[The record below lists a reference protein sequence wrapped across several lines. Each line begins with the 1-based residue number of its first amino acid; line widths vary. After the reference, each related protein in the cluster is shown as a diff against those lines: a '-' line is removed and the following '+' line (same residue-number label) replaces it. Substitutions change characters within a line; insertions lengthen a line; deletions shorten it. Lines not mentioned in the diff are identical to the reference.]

1 MSILNITFSDFGKG
15 KFELHGGIYEQ
26 SKIQSYIDKFE
37 KRYLLKLFGAEL
49 FELFESDVV
58 NGVPQT
64 QRFLDVFNAF
74 DYDDGCRIVSSDGL
88 IEMLKGFI
96 YFEYVR
102 DQVSQMSVNGNVRPV
117 GENSETI
124 QMFETTMLTRYN
136 DAVMNFQ
143 NIQKF
148 MCDNSN
154 NYREFNG
161 VVVRT
166 IYWS

>member
-49 FELFESDVV
+49 FGLFENDLT

-74 DYDDGCRIVSSDGL
+74 DYDDGCQIISSDGL

-102 DQVSQMSVNGNVRPV
+102 DLTSQMTVNGNVRPV
-117 GENSETI
+117 GENSEPI
-124 QMFETTMLTRYN
+124 QNFETLLLTRYN
-136 DAVMNFQ
+136 DAVNNFQ

-161 VVVRT
+161 GVVRT

>member
-26 SKIQSYIDKFE
+26 PKIQFYIDKFE

-49 FELFESDVV
+49 FGLFESDLV
-58 NGVPQT
+58 NFLPQT
-64 QRFLDVFNAF
+64 QRFIDVFDSF
-74 DYDDGCRIVSSDGL
+74 DYDDGCQIVSSDGI

-102 DQVSQMSVNGNVRPV
+102 DLISQMSVNGNVRPV

-124 QMFETTMLTRYN
+124 GMFETTLLTRYN
-136 DAVMNFQ
+136 DAVINFQ
-143 NIQKF
+143 NIRKF
-148 MCDNSN
+148 MCDNSSD
-154 NYREFNG
+154 YREFNG
-161 VVVRT
+161 INVQT